1 MRHKAT
7 FVVPSST
14 CFWWFTVFLCVPFF
28 SDTIHN
34 VRARRPSCRW
44 GQLDCI
50 AVMVIMLS
58 RTEAVI
64 THWQRVSHSWTRR
77 WRDTEWNQRH
87 DSSPWLNLRR
97 REAGRRR
104 RCQRPQPR
112 PGIHCAGH
120 IHPHHIRA
128 SLERSDWHALRLR
141 QCLPPIPA
149 AAAAEVTCRF
159 PRRRDVASD
168 NRLCEHAC
176 ATAPT
181 AGRRVGE
188 KWGGGWLN
196 ESWEGVSVPALTN
209 G

>member
-1 MRHKAT
+1 MGSARLHCCHGYNAESNGSCHYSLAACVTQLNAPVTWHRVKSAT
-7 FVVPSST
+7 RLKSVIKPASST
-14 CFWWFTVFLCVPFF
+14 T
-28 SDTIHN
+28 T
-34 VRARRPSCRW
+34 
-44 GQLDCI
+44 QL
-50 AVMVIMLS
+50 
-58 RTEAVI
+58 
-64 THWQRVSHSWTRR
+64 
-77 WRDTEWNQRH
+77 
-87 DSSPWLNLRR
+87 
-97 REAGRRR
+97 EAGRRR

>member
-97 REAGRRR
+97 RRRR
-104 RCQRPQPR
+104 SSRQGDVAVVSVRSRGPASIVQATFILIISEPASSAPTGTHSVFVSVYRPSLLLLQLR
-112 PGIHCAGH
+112 SRAGFQGDEMSPP
-120 IHPHHIRA
+120 ITGSASMRA
-128 SLERSDWHALRLR
+128 RLR
-141 QCLPPIPA
+141 
-149 AAAAEVTCRF
+149 
-159 PRRRDVASD
+159 
-168 NRLCEHAC
+168 RLQE
-176 ATAPT
+176 
-181 AGRRVGE
+181 
-188 KWGGGWLN
+188 GGW
-196 ESWEGVSVPALTN
+196 GRN
-209 G
+209 GEVGG